1 MDMTDYSFTI
11 TNEQGMEVK
20 CDVISV
26 VQDNETNQTYVV
38 YTDYLLTKNNKFR
51 ILISE
56 LVKQG
61 DDYVLM
67 EIQDEHKKEEIK
79 NTSMV
84 LHSKAYKRLQEK
96 FANKNAA

>member
-1 MDMTDYSFTI
+1 MSNIEDYTFTI

-26 VQDNETNQTYVV
+26 VKDNDTNQTYVV

-51 ILISE
+51 ILVSE

-61 DDYVLM
+61 DDYILM
-67 EIQDEHKKEEIK
+67 EIKDEAKKEEIK
-79 NTSMV
+79 QTSLT
-84 LHSKAYKRLQEK
+84 LHAKAYERLQEK
-96 FANKNAA
+96 YANID

>member
-1 MDMTDYSFTI
+1 MDMSDYSFTI

-20 CDVISV
+20 CDVISI

-51 ILISE
+51 IIISE

-61 DDYVLM
+61 NDYILM
-67 EIQDEHKKEEIK
+67 DVKDEEKKEEIK
-79 NTSMV
+79 NTSMT
-84 LHSKAYKRLQEK
+84 LHSKAYNRLQEK
-96 FANKNAA
+96 FSNN